1 MKRIV
6 TAIIS
11 FIILS
16 ACQDSAPSYDERPH
30 GIISIAHL
38 KATATTEIYTITDDI
53 AIEGYVVANDL
64 FGEFYKSIVI
74 CDDSGGIEIA
84 VDTRNTAVQ
93 FPISARVVVY
103 CSGLTIGEYGGE
115 LTLGAIPAGSY
126 TVDRIAEKDFLRY
139 FLIDKESPKAIKPTV
154 TAISEITPAHIGNY
168 IRLNNVTFAEQAGN
182 TWCDIDSTT
191 GEYTTTERSV
201 YDQTG
206 REFTVRTIAECS
218 YRNEKIPAGYGDLCG
233 VVTYFNGNYSL
244 RIVNHQILF
253 D

>member
-11 FIILS
+11 LIILS

-38 KATATTEIYTITDDI
+38 KTLATTDSYTITDDI

-115 LTLGAIPAGSY
+115 LTLGAIPMGSY

-191 GEYTTTERSV
+191 GEYITTERKV
-201 YDQTG
+201 HDHTG

-218 YRNEKIPAGYGDLCG
+218 YRNEKIPTGYGDLCG
-233 VVTYFNGNYSL
+233 VVAYFNGNYSL

>member
-1 MKRIV
+1 M
-6 TAIIS
+6 
-11 FIILS
+11 
-16 ACQDSAPSYDERPH
+16 
-30 GIISIAHL
+30 
-38 KATATTEIYTITDDI
+38 
-53 AIEGYVVANDL
+53 
-64 FGEFYKSIVI
+64 
-74 CDDSGGIEIA
+74 
-84 VDTRNTAVQ
+84 
-93 FPISARVVVY
+93 
-103 CSGLTIGEYGGE
+103 
-115 LTLGAIPAGSY
+115 GSY

-139 FLIDKESPKAIKPTV
+139 FLIDKESPRAIKPTV

-168 IRLNNVTFAEQAGN
+168 IRLNNVTLSEQAGN

-233 VVTYFNGNYSL
+233 VVAYFNGNYSL